1 MQLLLANTTDKLQL
15 VTSQAADVDVVS
27 TYMDSSNAD
36 PPVVKGST
44 SGRQLATAITTA
56 TTTDIVA
63 APAASTLRGVKNIHV
78 RNTHVSQQTD
88 VTVLYN
94 ANGTAVELHKVNL
107 AAGEELEYVEGIGW
121 FKIESAASTTGNST
135 NYATTS
141 SAAGFATDTYL
152 AGSALDLDGSRRSG
166 YRAKV

>member
-63 APAASTLRGVKNIHV
+63 AARRIDAARRQEHPRSKHACQPADRCNRSLQRERH
-78 RNTHVSQQTD
+78 
-88 VTVLYN
+88 
-94 ANGTAVELHKVNL
+94 
-107 AAGEELEYVEGIGW
+107 
-121 FKIESAASTTGNST
+121 
-135 NYATTS
+135 
-141 SAAGFATDTYL
+141 
-152 AGSALDLDGSRRSG
+152 SRRTAQGEPSG
-166 YRAKV
+166 RGGA